1 MYTNMTTPTQIWMAF
16 LLSNDSPSDHNSDL
30 TLPKC
35 QLVYSIME
43 HINVHMAQLISEAL
57 H

>member
-1 MYTNMTTPTQIWMAF
+1 MTTPTQIWMAF

-43 HINVHMAQLISEAL
+43 HINVHMAQLISEAQL
-57 H
+57 SL